1 MMFLG
6 VKRGCLLLLAV
17 LLASSTQ
24 ASGAGD
30 ITLKALRAELANGG
44 LAPVIAHHPL
54 TTLPGV
60 DLERLFADSH
70 FQRFAIT
77 GYNSNGQRFAARV
90 RLHFADGRV
99 GFIRLTGVPGR
110 EYRLEDLHD
119 YTTGLSLVGLVAER
133 RWLGSH
139 EGKAFLEALGKTP
152 ESDTLAQLAGGRAA
166 PLALWL
172 AQCSGQPCEQTAL
185 EYQIEPTPPAL
196 WQLMVVPA
204 SSLPQTVAGLQKV
217 LGDDPW
223 LAWLVGDAALAR
235 HLLASG
241 ASWKADHAY
250 GDNVCGTLSWA
261 SVNRPVE
268 NGDWA
273 GCAEALLAHGMP
285 AAERDPGDPD
295 IVLID
300 GRKRRFADEVTA
312 LLLGEDAGAGA

>member
-24 ASGAGD
+24 ASDAGD

-99 GFIRLTGVPGR
+99 GFIRITGVPGR

-119 YTTGLSLVGLVAER
+119 YTTGLSLAGLVAER

-196 WQLMVVPA
+196 WQLMVVSA
-204 SSLPQTVAGLQKV
+204 SSLPQTVAWLQKV

-235 HLLASG
+235 QMCPQVDTMLVTTWLRHQDNMSLADVALQCFLATVSRDTVSNGPGNKFLDSLSDSLG
-241 ASWKADHAY
+241 AA
-250 GDNVCGTLSWA
+250 TLSA
-261 SVNRPVE
+261 AIHQYFLRRDEAVPE
-268 NGDWA
+268 ALGDWS
-273 GCAEALLAHGMP
+273 E
-285 AAERDPGDPD
+285 E
-295 IVLID
+295 
-300 GRKRRFADEVTA
+300 
-312 LLLGEDAGAGA
+312 